1 VDLDAILDNK
11 VKRSY
16 DIVVTS
22 TTNLK
27 AQEHIAKRVICMAGT
42 MVSSS
47 TGAVNSL
54 LGKFTTLM
62 GDEYANKLK
71 GVRKEVASLE
81 DEFRS
86 IKAFLEKL
94 EDMDDN
100 LDSEVKEWR
109 NQVIEGIVIYDI
121 EDCIDDFMRQLAKQ
135 SDASAGFVKK
145 TASRLLKKLRMRH
158 QIASRI
164 QKIKTRVQEATERR
178 MRYKLDEYCVPNPS
192 YMPID
197 PRVVAIYAKAAG
209 LVGIDSPRDEL
220 TKLLMVRDQELK
232 VSSSIVG
239 FGGLGK
245 TTLAS
250 QVYHKL
256 EGQYDCRAFVSVSQN
271 PNLPKLL
278 HQILLKITGQCFSHV
293 DELGEL
299 LNNILC
305 HLRDKR

>member
-1 VDLDAILDNK
+1 
-11 VKRSY
+11 
-16 DIVVTS
+16 
-22 TTNLK
+22 
-27 AQEHIAKRVICMAGT
+27 
-42 MVSSS
+42 
-47 TGAVNSL
+47 
-54 LGKFTTLM
+54 
-62 GDEYANKLK
+62 
-71 GVRKEVASLE
+71 
-81 DEFRS
+81 
-86 IKAFLEKL
+86 
-94 EDMDDN
+94 
-100 LDSEVKEWR
+100 
-109 NQVIEGIVIYDI
+109 
-121 EDCIDDFMRQLAKQ
+121 
-135 SDASAGFVKK
+135 
-145 TASRLLKKLRMRH
+145 
-158 QIASRI
+158 
-164 QKIKTRVQEATERR
+164 
-178 MRYKLDEYCVPNPS
+178 
-192 YMPID
+192 MPID

-232 VSSSIVG
+232 VSSIVG